1 MSLLGRAAD
10 DAQSTPFTRVLTTGR
25 DGAAVPG
32 GLGKG
37 SVSCSHVLASP
48 PFWGPRVPSLED
60 QRSSRFTI
68 GFDGSSHLDAV
79 PHVAAPTRRPFPL

>member
-1 MSLLGRAAD
+1 MSLLGGAAD

-32 GLGKG
+32 GVGKG
-37 SVSCSHVLASP
+37 SVGCSHVLASP
-48 PFWGPRVPSLED
+48 PFWGPRVPSLKD

-68 GFDGSSHLDAV
+68 RL
-79 PHVAAPTRRPFPL
+79 